1 MPHFEHHEDMSFLLK
16 ELPED
21 EAIKEFSSRY
31 TKLGSPYFE
40 ALMRLLKISS
50 DLEHNMEAYFQTHGL
65 SDGRYSILMLLF
77 RCNCPQ
83 GFSQSEIAK
92 KMCVSRASMT
102 SFIDSLEKDGYVV
115 RKPDTVDRR
124 LIYIQ
129 LTPKG
134 HKKVEA
140 VLPEHMRMMAQF
152 MKCINKTE
160 AEQLYNILDK
170 LLGNLKIFEQC
181 DSAKKE

>member
-1 MPHFEHHEDMSFLLK
+1 MPQSEDHEDMSFLLK

-21 EAIKEFSSRY
+21 EAVREFSSRY

-50 DLEHNMEAYFQTHGL
+50 DLQHHMESYFQTHGL
-65 SDGRYSILMLLF
+65 SDGRYSILLLLY
-77 RCNCPQ
+77 RCNCEQ

-92 KMCVSRASMT
+92 KMCVTRASMT
-102 SFIDSLEKDGYVV
+102 SFIDSLEKDGFVV
-115 RKPDTVDRR
+115 RKPDTKDRR
-124 LIYIQ
+124 IIYIQ

-134 HKKVEA
+134 VKKIEA

-152 MKCINKTE
+152 MKCINKGE
-160 AEQLYNILDK
+160 AEQLFTILDK
-170 LLGNLKIFEQC
+170 LLANLVIFEKC